1 MKTIGLLGG
10 MSWESTQIYYRLLN
24 EGIREQLGGY
34 HSAKCLLYSFDF
46 AEIEARQH
54 AGDWDGAA
62 QMLIDAARRLETAGA
77 DFIVIGT
84 NTMHRLYDQVQAG
97 VKIPVVHIADPTAE
111 ALKSAGVR
119 RVGLLGTMYTMTGDF
134 YRGRLEQHGLEVI
147 TPEATDRERIH
158 QVIYDELVQGVINAA
173 ARTDYVATIGR
184 LANAGAEAVILGC
197 TEICMLIDATNSPLP
212 VFDTTTL
219 HAQAAVRL
227 ALG

>member
-54 AGDWDGAA
+54 AGDWDGAG
-62 QMLIDAARRLETAGA
+62 QMMIEAARRLETAGA

-147 TPEATDRERIH
+147 TPEAADRERVH

-227 ALG
+227 ALR